1 MRNLLLRSLPAA
13 AVLYVAYF
21 GIGVLLD
28 VVTYATIGLRP
39 NYAASVIWAALVDA
53 AQILAAISTMKLF
66 FNHYEPRY
74 VLAIFTTCLA
84 ATLATIFI
92 YTPELAW
99 ITKTPGIG
107 QAAVAIGIAIFML
120 LKGRL

>member
-39 NYAASVIWAALVDA
+39 NYAATVIWAALIDA

-74 VLAIFTTCLA
+74 VLAIFTTSLA

-92 YTPELAW
+92 YTPELAG

-107 QAAVAIGIAIFML
+107 QAAVAIGIAAFML

>member
-39 NYAASVIWAALVDA
+39 NYAATVIWVALVDA

-74 VLAIFTTCLA
+74 VLAIFTTSLA

-92 YTPELAW
+92 YTPELAG

-107 QAAVAIGIAIFML
+107 QAAVAIGIAAFML